1 MYAPAAAADAPTNI
15 MPSQRRGLEP
25 GEDFVDG
32 VGIGFGF
39 EVEGDGDGDG
49 EVAFE
54 A

>member
-25 GEDFVDG
+25 EEDFGDG
-32 VGIGFGF
+32 VGIGLGF
-39 EVEGDGDGDG
+39 EVEGEGEG